1 MTGMPPYSLMD
12 QRTAIAPNPNTHIPG
27 STLLRVVAYTLW
39 VVGFVCASPL
49 AWRMVI
55 QLSGHSDLLA
65 AQLKQP
71 GPKPPFIA
79 LTFIGLIIWVVVAV
93 IAIVNL
99 IRDALHPMRPIRPYL
114 AARIIVHAVMVV
126 ATGVIT
132 VIDGIILMVTGIIIL
147 WIGFLMGM

>member
-1 MTGMPPYSLMD
+1 MTGTPPYSLTER
-12 QRTAIAPNPNTHIPG
+12 RTTIVPNPNTHIPG

-39 VVGFVCASPL
+39 VVGFACASPL

-65 AQLKQP
+65 EQLKQP

-79 LTFIGLIIWVVVAV
+79 LTIIGLIIWLAVAI

-99 IRDALHPMRPIRPYL
+99 IRDAMHPMRPIRPYL
-114 AARIIVHAVMVV
+114 AVRIIVHTVMVV
-126 ATGVIT
+126 TTGVIT
-132 VIDGIILMVTGIIIL
+132 VIDVIILMVTGIIIL
-147 WIGFLMGM
+147 WIGFLLGM